1 MQSDVSRNLLT
12 VVCAVCDVANA
23 KILEAAHIIPVDESG
38 TDDPRNGLPLCRNHH
53 YAFDE
58 SMFKINP
65 LNLAIE
71 VYCENLPF
79 LEAVVA
85 TKTGEVPHADALSY
99 RYE

>member
-1 MQSDVSRNLLT
+1 MSNIYDNEFAPNDANHTALT
-12 VVCAVCDVANA
+12 PLHFIERAA
-23 KILEAAHIIPVDESG
+23 KVH
-38 TDDPRNGLPLCRNHH
+38 
-53 YAFDE
+53 
-58 SMFKINP
+58 P